1 MKFLKRKKND
11 ENGQKES
18 PPQIADSV
26 AGTENNNSSK
36 NKVSPALLFL
46 KKLFNG
52 VSDQEKINFARHLAV
67 SIKTGM
73 PLLEAL
79 NLIKEQTDSKKFRK
93 IIDAIIHD
101 VNNGQFLAQSLER
114 FQFVFGDFFINLV
127 KVGETSG
134 SLSSSLL
141 YVAQE
146 LKKQREINQKVRSAM
161 VYPAVI
167 LVATLGITLFLTL
180 FIFPKI
186 LPIFESLRV
195 DLPITTRAVIFSL
208 NFMKSYGVLAVA
220 GGIILAFVLRI
231 ILTLQKV
238 HFLFDRLMLKI
249 PFVSLLITNLTLANF
264 SRSLGVLLKSGM
276 TIVDSLD
283 IAKGTFHN
291 AVYRREVEKVA
302 EGVRRGESMARGL
315 HEAKK
320 FFPPLMTGMIR
331 VGETTGN
338 LEENLEYLAEYYE
351 SEVKETVE
359 RLTTVIEPVL
369 LIFMGVLVG
378 FIALSIITPIYKIT
392 QGLKIK

>member
-1 MKFLKRKKND
+1 MSFLTRNKKADKIPNEERARK
-11 ENGQKES
+11 EN
-18 PPQIADSV
+18 PV
-26 AGTENNNSSK
+26 A
-36 NKVSPALLFL
+36 LFF

-73 PLLEAL
+73 PLIEAL
-79 NLIKEQTDSKKFRK
+79 SLIREQAGSKKFQK
-93 IIDAIIHD
+93 IIDTIIGD
-101 VNNGQFLAQSLER
+101 INNGQFLAQSLER
-114 FQFVFGDFFINLV
+114 FQFVFGDFFVNLV
-127 KVGETSG
+127 RVGETSG
-134 SLSSSLL
+134 TLSSSLL
-141 YVAQE
+141 YVALE

-195 DLPITTRAVIFSL
+195 DLPITTRAVIFAL
-208 NFMKSYGVLAVA
+208 NFMKAYGLLFVGGLIVL
-220 GGIILAFVLRI
+220 GLALRI
-231 ILTLQKV
+231 ILTLKKI
-238 HFLFDRLMLKI
+238 HFLFDKLLLKI

-276 TIVDSLD
+276 TVLESMDV
-283 IAKGTFHN
+283 AKGTFHN
-291 AVYRREVEKVA
+291 LVYRREVEKVA

-315 HEAKK
+315 LQAKK
-320 FFPPLMTGMIR
+320 FFPPLMIGMIQ

-351 SEVKETVE
+351 SEVKETVD

>member
-1 MKFLKRKKND
+1 MSFLTRNKKADKIPNEERARK
-11 ENGQKES
+11 EN
-18 PPQIADSV
+18 PV
-26 AGTENNNSSK
+26 A
-36 NKVSPALLFL
+36 LFF

-73 PLLEAL
+73 PLMEAL
-79 NLIKEQTDSKKFRK
+79 SLIREKAGSKKFQK
-93 IIDAIIHD
+93 IIDTIIGD
-101 VNNGQFLAQSLER
+101 INNGQFLAQSLER
-114 FQFVFGDFFINLV
+114 FQFVFGDFFVNLV
-127 KVGETSG
+127 RVGETSG
-134 SLSSSLL
+134 TLSSSLL
-141 YVAQE
+141 YVALE

-195 DLPITTRAVIFSL
+195 DLPITTRAVIFAL
-208 NFMKSYGVLAVA
+208 NFMKAYGLLFVGGLIVL
-220 GGIILAFVLRI
+220 GLALRI
-231 ILTLQKV
+231 ILTLKKI
-238 HFLFDRLMLKI
+238 HFLFDKLLLKI

-276 TIVDSLD
+276 TVLESMDV
-283 IAKGTFHN
+283 AKGTFHN
-291 AVYRREVEKVA
+291 LVYRREVEKVA

-315 HEAKK
+315 LQAKK
-320 FFPPLMTGMIR
+320 FFPPLMIGMIQ

-351 SEVKETVE
+351 SEVKETVD